1 MSGAGA
7 LVELSLDGI
16 GDHFG
21 RYRLH
26 TSAAER
32 AMARSLRRYG
42 QVAPVVVCL
51 RQGRHE
57 LIDGFKRLGA
67 ARSLGDI
74 SSLAARVM
82 QVNDS
87 AAKAAMYGLNR
98 AGGRTSELEEAW
110 IVYALVREDGL
121 AQVEVAELLGR
132 HPTWVCR
139 RLALIEKLGEQAKEE
154 LRVGLL
160 SPTCA
165 RHVARLPQG
174 NQGELLGVIRREALT
189 VHELEG
195 VVNLL
200 LCAPSRDQ
208 QRYVLEAPREA
219 LSQAGGPP
227 LLPARDP
234 RLSPAG
240 SQVWRRL
247 GLLLDLLSRM
257 ESWLSREGR
266 AGLTPKDRQVLS
278 PRFERLSRDAA
289 SVARLSSDLVSDL
302 VRA

>member
-1 MSGAGA
+1 MSGVGGA
-7 LVELSLDGI
+7 LVELDLDGI

-26 TSAAER
+26 TPAAER
-32 AMARSLRRYG
+32 AMAHSLRRYG
-42 QVAPVVVCL
+42 QVSPVVVCL

-67 ARSLGDI
+67 ARCLGDV
-74 SSLAARVM
+74 SSLVARVM
-82 QVNDS
+82 EVSDT
-87 AAKAAMYGLNR
+87 AAKAAIYGLNR

-110 IVYALVREDGL
+110 IVFALVREDGL
-121 AQVEVAELLGR
+121 PQVEVAELLGR
-132 HPTWVCR
+132 HRTWVCR
-139 RLALIEKLGEQAKEE
+139 RLALIEKLGDEAKEE

-174 NQGELLGVIRREALT
+174 NQGALLGLIRREALT

-200 LCAPSRDQ
+200 LSASSLDQ
-208 QRYVLEAPREA
+208 QQYVLEAPREA
-219 LSQAGGPP
+219 LSQAGGQP
-227 LLPARDP
+227 LPARDP

-266 AGLTPKDRQVLS
+266 AGLTPKDRQVLA
-278 PRFERLSRDAA
+278 PRFERLSRDAT
-289 SVARLSSDLVSDL
+289 SVAMLSKDLVTEL

>member
-1 MSGAGA
+1 MSGEGTA
-7 LVELSLDGI
+7 LVELGLDGI

-26 TSAAER
+26 APTAER
-32 AMARSLRRYG
+32 AMARSLARYG
-42 QVAPVVVCL
+42 QVSPVVVCL

-67 ARSLGDI
+67 ARSLENVQ
-74 SSLAARVM
+74 SLTARVM
-82 QVNDS
+82 EANDS

-98 AGGRTSELEEAW
+98 AGGRISELEEAW

-132 HPTWVCR
+132 HKTWVCR
-139 RLALIEKLGEQAKEE
+139 RLALVEKLGEQAKEE

-174 NQGELLGVIRREALT
+174 NQAELLGLIRREALT
-189 VHELEG
+189 VHELES

-200 LCAPSRDQ
+200 LSAPSGKQ

-219 LSQAGGPP
+219 LSQAGSRP
-227 LLPARDP
+227 LPARDP

-240 SQVWRRL
+240 SEVWRRL
-247 GLLLDLLSRM
+247 GMLLDLLGRM
-257 ESWLSREGR
+257 ESWLTREGR
-266 AGLTPKDRQVLS
+266 AGLTPKDRQVLVS
-278 PRFERLSRDAA
+278 RFGRLTRDAL
-289 SVARLSSDLVSDL
+289 SVSRLSSDLVSEL
-302 VRA
+302 GP

>member
-1 MSGAGA
+1 MSGGA
-7 LVELSLDGI
+7 LVELGLHGI

-26 TSAAER
+26 TPAAER
-32 AMARSLRRYG
+32 AMARSLSRYG

-51 RQGRHE
+51 RQGRYE

-67 ARSLGDI
+67 ARSLGDVP
-74 SSLAARVM
+74 SLLARVM
-82 QVNDS
+82 EADDT

-98 AGGRTSELEEAW
+98 ASGRTSELEEAW
-110 IVYALVREDGL
+110 IVFALVREDGL

-132 HPTWVCR
+132 HKSWVCR
-139 RLALIEKLGEQAKEE
+139 RLALVEKLGGEAKEE

-160 SPTCA
+160 SPTAA

-174 NQGELLGVIRREALT
+174 NQAEVLGLIRREALT

-200 LCAPSRDQ
+200 LATPSHEQ
-208 QRYVLEAPREA
+208 QRYVLESPREA
-219 LSQAGGPP
+219 LSQALARP
-227 LLPARDP
+227 LPARDP

-247 GLLLDLLSRM
+247 GMLLELLARM
-257 ESWLSREGR
+257 EIWLSREGR
-266 AGLTPKDRQVLS
+266 AGLTPKDRQVLA
-278 PRFERLSRDAA
+278 PRFERLTRDAT
-289 SVARLSSDLVSDL
+289 SVAMLSKDLVAEL

>member
-1 MSGAGA
+1 MPD
-7 LVELSLDGI
+7 LVELGLDEI

-21 RYRLH
+21 RFRMH
-26 TSAAER
+26 APGAER
-32 AMARSLRRYG
+32 GMARSLSRYG
-42 QVAPVVVCL
+42 QVSPLVVCL

-57 LIDGFKRLGA
+57 LIDGFKRVGA
-67 ARSLGDI
+67 ARSVGAVE
-74 SSLAARVM
+74 SLVARVLE
-82 QVNDS
+82 VNDT

-98 AGGRTSELEEAW
+98 AGRKTSELEEAW

-121 AQVEVAELLGR
+121 PQVEVAELLGR
-132 HPTWVCR
+132 HKTWVCR

-174 NQGELLGVIRREALT
+174 NQQDLLEVIRREALT

-200 LCAPSRDQ
+200 LAAPSGDQ
-208 QRYVLEAPREA
+208 QRYVLDAPREA
-219 LSQAGGPP
+219 LSQAGERP
-227 LLPARDP
+227 LLPSRDP

-240 SQVWRRL
+240 SRVWRRL
-247 GLLLDLLSRM
+247 GMLLDLLGQM

-266 AGLTPKDRQVLS
+266 AGLTARDRQVLGA
-278 PRFERLSRDAA
+278 RFERLTRDAA
-289 SVARLSSDLVSDL
+289 SVSMLSSDLASEL
-302 VRA
+302 VQS

>member
-1 MSGAGA
+1 MSGGEV
-7 LVELSLDGI
+7 VELALDEI

-26 TSAAER
+26 TPAAER

-42 QVAPVVVCL
+42 QVSPVVVCR

-57 LIDGFKRLGA
+57 LIDGFKRLAG
-67 ARSLGDI
+67 ARSLGDMAC
-74 SSLAARVM
+74 LAARVM
-82 QVNDS
+82 EANDT

-110 IVYALVREDGL
+110 IVFALVREDGL

-132 HPTWVCR
+132 HKTWVCR
-139 RLALIEKLGEQAKEE
+139 RLALVEKLGEEAKEE

-160 SPTCA
+160 SPTSA

-174 NQGELLGVIRREALT
+174 NQPELLGVIRREALT
-189 VHELEG
+189 VHELDG

-200 LCAPSRDQ
+200 LSAPSTEQ
-208 QRYVLEAPREA
+208 QRYILGSPREA
-219 LSQAGGPP
+219 LSQAGGKP
-227 LLPARDP
+227 LPARDP

-247 GLLLDLLSRM
+247 GLLLDLLGRM
-257 ESWLSREGR
+257 ESWLTREGR
-266 AGLTPKDRQVLS
+266 AGLTPRDRQVLS
-278 PRFERLSRDAA
+278 PRFERLARDAT
-289 SVARLSSDLVSDL
+289 SVAMLTRDLVSEM
-302 VRA
+302 VRP